1 MHVPKKGIWGQR
13 KKLKHIVFRNL
24 QSLGC
29 MGEIGWGLRAKDETE
44 RPAMGVG
51 IAEDLTSAKDRDL
64 VWNFWVL

>member
-13 KKLKHIVFRNL
+13 KKLKHSVFSNL

-29 MGEIGWGLRAKDETE
+29 EWETGWGLRAKNETE

-51 IAEDLTSAKDRDL
+51 IAEGLTSAKDR
-64 VWNFWVL
+64 